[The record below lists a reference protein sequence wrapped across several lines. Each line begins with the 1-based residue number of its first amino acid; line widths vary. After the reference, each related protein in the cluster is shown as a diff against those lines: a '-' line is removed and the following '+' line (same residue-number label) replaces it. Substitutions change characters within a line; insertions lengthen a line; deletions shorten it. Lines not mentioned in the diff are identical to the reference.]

1 MAAFD
6 MVIRG
11 GTVVDGT
18 RVPRYRA
25 DIGIKDGRI
34 AEVGQ
39 LRASDAAQ
47 VLEAADCIVAP
58 GAIDLHTHY
67 DAQLHWDPYCSIGS
81 WHGVTS
87 VTIGNCGF
95 GFAPVQAKDTE
106 RAMLSLSR
114 NEAIP
119 LGPMQASM
127 PFDWETFPEWMDHLD
142 RIPLGIN
149 LSQLMPVTPLVA
161 YVMGGVEEA
170 KQRLPNGTE
179 VQAIQ
184 RLLHEAMDAGAVGW
198 GAQRLFPDSLAAVQ
212 RDYDGSPMI
221 SDVLSDEFYL
231 SLAAVLR
238 ERRAGCIQ
246 FTQAGGD
253 LSEGFQNLLTGLQR
267 DFGFNEQLA
276 EQSGRPVLYNLIA
289 ANDQLPIFYQTQL
302 KLLAEAN
309 ARGRRVF
316 GQAATVRAPFTFTF
330 EDWNL
335 FDNSP
340 VWREATVGTL
350 EEKRAKLADPEV
362 RQAMKAEYDSGRVSI
377 DLFGAVAQ
385 FIAKKVFRADLKD
398 KYEGLSVI
406 QIAQQEGK
414 HFIDALLDVSVA
426 DDLKTEWRT
435 PLLNVQV
442 EHHKQVMDSPYTI
455 AGLSDGGAHMK
466 FLTTGVWPTDLLT
479 WMVRDT
485 QALSLEEAHFRLSC
499 LPAWAA
505 GFQDRGTLRPGMAAD
520 IVVYDLAALGIEPI
534 EIAHDLP
541 TGEWRRVQKATGYRW
556 IVVNGQVTFADG
568 QCSGA
573 TPGRLL
579 RHGRAA

>member
-6 MVIRG
+6 VVIKG

-18 RVPRYRA
+18 RVPRYQA
-25 DIGIKDGRI
+25 DLGIKNGRI
-34 AEVGQ
+34 AEIGQ
-39 LRASDAAQ
+39 LHTSDATQ
-47 VLEAADCIVAP
+47 VLDAAGCVVAP

-95 GFAPVQAKDTE
+95 GFAPVHAKDSE

-119 LGPMQASM
+119 LGPMQATM

-142 RIPLGIN
+142 RVPLGIN

-161 YVMGGVEEA
+161 YVMGGFEEA
-170 KQRLPNGTE
+170 KQRLPNEAETR
-179 VQAIQ
+179 AIQ

-231 SLAAVLR
+231 SLAAVLG

-253 LSEGFQNLLTGLQR
+253 LSEGFGSLLTGLQR

-276 EQSGRPVLYNLIA
+276 EKSGRPVLYNLIA
-289 ANDQLPIFYQTQL
+289 ANDLFPMFYQTQL

-350 EEKRAKLADPEV
+350 EEKRAKLADPDI
-362 RQAMKAEYDSGRVSI
+362 RRAMKEEYDSGQVSI

-398 KYEGLSVI
+398 VYEGLSVI
-406 QIAQQEGK
+406 QIAEKEGK
-414 HFIDALLDVSVA
+414 HIIDAVLDVSVA

-442 EHHKQVMDSPYTI
+442 EHHKQVMDSPYTL

-485 QALSLEEAHFRLSC
+485 QALSLEEAHFRLSG

-505 GFQDRGTLRPGMAAD
+505 GFQDRGALRPGMAAD
-520 IVVYDLAALGIEPI
+520 IVVYDLAKLGIEPI

-541 TGEWRRVQKATGYRW
+541 TGEWRRVQKATGYHW
-556 IVVNGQVTFADG
+556 IMVNGQVTFADG

-579 RHGRAA
+579 RHGRAV

>member
-39 LRASDAAQ
+39 LQPSDAAQ

-95 GFAPVQAKDTE
+95 GFAPVHAKDAE

-161 YVMGGVEEA
+161 YVMGGFEEA
-170 KQRLPNGTE
+170 KQRLPNDTE

-253 LSEGFQNLLTGLQR
+253 LSEGFQNLLTGLER

-276 EQSGRPVLYNLIA
+276 EKSGRPVLYNLIA

-350 EEKRAKLADPEV
+350 EEKRAKLADPEI
-362 RQAMKAEYDSGRVSI
+362 RQAMKAEYDSGQVSI

-385 FIAKKVFRADLKD
+385 FIAKNVFRADLKD

-520 IVVYDLAALGIEPI
+520 IVVYDLAELGIEPI

-556 IVVNGQVTFADG
+556 IVVNGQVTFTDG

-579 RHGRAA
+579 RHGRTA